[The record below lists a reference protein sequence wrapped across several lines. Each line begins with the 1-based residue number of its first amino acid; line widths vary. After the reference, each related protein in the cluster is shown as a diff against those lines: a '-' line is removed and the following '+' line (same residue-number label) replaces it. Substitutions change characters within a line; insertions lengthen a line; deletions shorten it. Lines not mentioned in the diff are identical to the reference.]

1 MTVIEIAAIRPPA
14 ANKKLATI
22 VSETGHAFGIWPDKL
37 GPLKVG
43 GRYGIEFEEL
53 EFRGRPYRKITKV
66 QPATETSRH
75 KGRKFEERNART
87 NGHAIAAPAS
97 ANAEQAFVAT
107 VLGAFVAAG
116 RVGLDARELEQAT
129 TLVRSLWRVTFGGA
143 HA

>member
-22 VSETGHAFGIWPDKL
+22 VSETGQSFGIWPDKI

-53 EFRGRPYRKITKV
+53 EFRGRPYKKITKV
-66 QPATETSRH
+66 QPANP
-75 KGRKFEERNART
+75 G
-87 NGHAIAAPAS
+87 NGHANGHATTTTAPAD
-97 ANAEQAFVAT
+97 AEQAFVAT
-107 VLGAFVAAG
+107 VLGAFVVAG

-129 TLVRSLWRVTFGGA
+129 TLVRSLWHVTFGGA

>member
-1 MTVIEIAAIRPPA
+1 MTVIEIREIRPPA

-22 VSETGHAFGIWPDKL
+22 VSETGQSFGIWPDKL

-66 QPATETSRH
+66 QPATGNGH
-75 KGRKFEERNART
+75 A
-87 NGHAIAAPAS
+87 NGHAIVAS
-97 ANAEQAFVAT
+97 AAAEQAFVAT
-107 VLGAFVAAG
+107 VLGAFVAAR
-116 RVGLDARELEQAT
+116 RVGLDARELEHAT

>member
-22 VSETGHAFGIWPDKL
+22 VSETGQSFGIWPDKL

-66 QPATETSRH
+66 RPATENSPQRA
-75 KGRKFEERNART
+75 GSFGERNARA
-87 NGHAIAAPAS
+87 NGHATAAPSS
-97 ANAEQAFVAT
+97 ADAEQAFVAT
-107 VLGAFVAAG
+107 TLGAFIAAG

>member
-22 VSETGHAFGIWPDKL
+22 VSESGQSFGIWPDKL

-53 EFRGRPYRKITKV
+53 EFRGRPYRKIIKV
-66 QPATETSRH
+66 RPATENSRQP
-75 KGRKFEERNART
+75 EERNGHA
-87 NGHAIAAPAS
+87 NGHSIAAPAS
-97 ANAEQAFVAT
+97 ADAEQAFVAT

>member
-1 MTVIEIAAIRPPA
+1 MTTVIEIAAIRPPA

-22 VSETGHAFGIWPDKL
+22 VSETGQAFGIWPDKL

-53 EFRGRPYRKITKV
+53 EFRGRPYRRITKV
-66 QPATETSRH
+66 RPST
-75 KGRKFEERNART
+75 G
-87 NGHAIAAPAS
+87 NGHANGHATTAPAP
-97 ANAEQAFVAT
+97 ADAEQAFVAT
-107 VLGAFVAAG
+107 VLGAFIAAG
-116 RVGLDARELEQAT
+116 RVGLDARDLEQAT

>member
-1 MTVIEIAAIRPPA
+1 MTIIEIAAIRPPA
-14 ANKKLATI
+14 AGKKLATL
-22 VSETGHAFGIWPDKL
+22 VSESGQSFGIWPDKL
-37 GPLKVG
+37 GPLKIG
-43 GRYGIEFEEL
+43 CRYGIEFEEL

-66 QPATETSRH
+66 RPAAENSAQRA
-75 KGRKFEERNART
+75 GSFDERNARA
-87 NGHAIAAPAS
+87 NGHATAAPAP
-97 ANAEQAFVAT
+97 ADAEQTFVAT